1 MILGTKMALTSQF
14 NQIGNQTNP
23 PLLIFRNKFYR
34 ETFLNDCSGKV
45 TGVPLSNLLYIS
57 DILPGVGV
65 GLPRHNVDQQPDLLA
80 WALKEAL

>member
-1 MILGTKMALTSQF
+1 MILSTNMALTSKF

-23 PLLIFRNKFYR
+23 PLICRNYFYR
-34 ETFLNDCSGKV
+34 ETFLNHCSGKV
-45 TGVPLSNLLYIS
+45 TGVPKSELFDIF

-80 WALKEAL
+80 WARKEAL